1 MCSPETEQKLCKLLL
16 ILAEGERTIEISRQV
31 LSDLKEFDSFQ
42 IFKNIDIE
50 DKNKIDCYSIINFL
64 RIKGIYCTEEEASL
78 IILFYDQDYDNVL
91 SYPEFINVI
100 QSEKSLKNNLNKPP
114 KDKIPFDVDYSLGKL
129 LEKEVELSRK
139 FIYALKDIKCRY
151 DFNIHNL
158 YHKIKYFNSITN
170 ESLRAFFQKNEV
182 SFLESDI
189 KLILKRLDLNKD
201 GIIDLCEFHALL
213 GFPDCIYCCP
223 CLSCNSCG
231 KCLCESCYNNI
242 PCYSHGTIQNKK
254 NNKNDFDEKYN
265 YNYYSMGNILNE
277 NIILP
282 HQLESSRNLN
292 SINKYETS
300 FDNNNNKEIERKNIS
315 KGLAIRTSP
324 RRNYNPIEINLNKN
338 DNLNLNIREQNQ
350 FNDFLKLLMI
360 AESQIE
366 EAKIELAKKEDFSCA
381 DAFKIFVKDNND
393 YITKDDLKYGLFLL
407 DLNVDDFIINLLF
420 KRFDLNKKDELSYAD
435 FFDMLIP
442 FEKIYR
448 DNIEQKT
455 QKSFS
460 CEQSLNLIS
469 NETKEIIKNVFNIII
484 NYEVEINEK
493 RKDLLILKRKLKD
506 IFYLFDKKDIG
517 FFGFEEFKKYIE
529 ENKLINDKNLN
540 GDLLFIRFDKNRNG
554 KIIFEELSDEF
565 EVLY

>member
-16 ILAEGERTIEISRQV
+16 ILADGERTIEISRQV

-300 FDNNNNKEIERKNIS
+300 FDNNNKEIERKIIS

-338 DNLNLNIREQNQ
+338 DNLNLNIKEKNQ
-350 FNDFLKLLMI
+350 FNDFLKLLMS

-393 YITKDDLKYGLFLL
+393 YISKDDLKYGLFLL

-565 EVLY
+565 EALY

>member
-16 ILAEGERTIEISRQV
+16 ILADGERTIEISRQV

-170 ESLRAFFQKNEV
+170 ESLRVFFQKNEV

-300 FDNNNNKEIERKNIS
+300 FDNNNKEIERKNIS

-338 DNLNLNIREQNQ
+338 DNLNLNIKEKNQ
-350 FNDFLKLLMI
+350 FNDFLKLLMS

-469 NETKEIIKNVFNIII
+469 NETKEIMKNVFNIII

-506 IFYLFDKKDIG
+506 IFYLFDKDDIG

-565 EVLY
+565 EALY

>member
-16 ILAEGERTIEISRQV
+16 ILADGERTIEISRQV

-282 HQLESSRNLN
+282 HQSDFSRNLN
-292 SINKYETS
+292 SVNKYETS
-300 FDNNNNKEIERKNIS
+300 FDNNNKEIERKNIS

-338 DNLNLNIREQNQ
+338 DNLNLNIKEKNQ

-360 AESQIE
+360 AESQID

-469 NETKEIIKNVFNIII
+469 NETKEIMKNVFNIII

-493 RKDLLILKRKLKD
+493 RKDLSILKRKLKD

-565 EVLY
+565 EALY

>member
-78 IILFYDQDYDNVL
+78 IILFYDQNYDNVL

-254 NNKNDFDEKYN
+254 NNKNDYDEKYN

-300 FDNNNNKEIERKNIS
+300 FDNNNKEIERKNIS

-338 DNLNLNIREQNQ
+338 DNLNLNIKEKNQ
-350 FNDFLKLLMI
+350 FNDFLKLLMS

-493 RKDLLILKRKLKD
+493 RKDLSILKRKLKD
-506 IFYLFDKKDIG
+506 IFYLFDKDDIG

-565 EVLY
+565 EALY

>member
-1 MCSPETEQKLCKLLL
+1 MCSPETEQKLYKLLL
-16 ILAEGERTIEISRQV
+16 ILAEGERSIEISRQV

-170 ESLRAFFQKNEV
+170 ESLRVFFQKNEV

-254 NNKNDFDEKYN
+254 NNKNDFNEKYN

-300 FDNNNNKEIERKNIS
+300 FDNNNKEIERKNIS

-338 DNLNLNIREQNQ
+338 DNLNLNIKEKNQ
-350 FNDFLKLLMI
+350 FNDFLKLLMS

-366 EAKIELAKKEDFSCA
+366 EAKIELAKKQDFSCA

-493 RKDLLILKRKLKD
+493 RKDLYILKRKLKD

-540 GDLLFIRFDKNRNG
+540 GDLLFIRLDKNRNG

-565 EVLY
+565 EALY

>member
-16 ILAEGERTIEISRQV
+16 ILAEGERSIEISRQV

-292 SINKYETS
+292 SVNKYETS
-300 FDNNNNKEIERKNIS
+300 FDNNNKEIERKNIS

-338 DNLNLNIREQNQ
+338 DNLNLNIKEKNQ

-455 QKSFS
+455 QKSFFFFF
-460 CEQSLNLIS
+460 SLNLIS

-506 IFYLFDKKDIG
+506 IFYLFDKNDIG

-565 EVLY
+565 EALY

>member
-1 MCSPETEQKLCKLLL
+1 MCSLETEQKLCKLLL

-78 IILFYDQDYDNVL
+78 IILFYDQNYDNVL

-254 NNKNDFDEKYN
+254 NNKNDYDEKYN

-300 FDNNNNKEIERKNIS
+300 FDNDNKEIERKNIS

-338 DNLNLNIREQNQ
+338 DNLNLNIKEKNQ
-350 FNDFLKLLMI
+350 FNDFLKLLMS

-469 NETKEIIKNVFNIII
+469 NETKEIIKIVFNIII

-493 RKDLLILKRKLKD
+493 RKDLSILKRKLKD
-506 IFYLFDKKDIG
+506 IFYLFDKDDIG

-565 EVLY
+565 EALY

>member
-16 ILAEGERTIEISRQV
+16 ILAEGERSIEISRQV

-91 SYPEFINVI
+91 SYPEFINII

-254 NNKNDFDEKYN
+254 NNKNDYDEKYN

-300 FDNNNNKEIERKNIS
+300 FDNDNKEIERKNIS

-338 DNLNLNIREQNQ
+338 DNLNLNIKEKNQ
-350 FNDFLKLLMI
+350 FNDFLKLLMS

-493 RKDLLILKRKLKD
+493 RKDLSILKRKLKD
-506 IFYLFDKKDIG
+506 IFYLFDKDDIG

-565 EVLY
+565 EALY

>member
-16 ILAEGERTIEISRQV
+16 ILADGERTIEISRQV

-50 DKNKIDCYSIINFL
+50 DKNKIDCYSMINFL

-300 FDNNNNKEIERKNIS
+300 FDNNNKEIERKNIS

-338 DNLNLNIREQNQ
+338 DNLNLNIKEKNQ
-350 FNDFLKLLMI
+350 FNDFLKLLMS

-393 YITKDDLKYGLFLL
+393 YISKDDLKYGLFLL

-506 IFYLFDKKDIG
+506 IFYLFDKNDIG

-565 EVLY
+565 EALY

>member
-300 FDNNNNKEIERKNIS
+300 FDNNNKEIERKNIS

-338 DNLNLNIREQNQ
+338 DNLNLNIKEKNQ
-350 FNDFLKLLMI
+350 FNDFLKLLMS

-455 QKSFS
+455 QKSLS

-540 GDLLFIRFDKNRNG
+540 GDLLFIRLDKNRNG

-565 EVLY
+565 EALY